1 MPQPFTFSIALQASL
16 FTPIPSK
23 LYFRKF
29 ETRRFQPGGF
39 AARVKN
45 AGCCIKDRGGL

>member
-1 MPQPFTFSIALQASL
+1 MPQPFSFSSALQASL

-29 ETRRFQPGGF
+29 QTRGF
-39 AARVKN
+39 LA
-45 AGCCIKDRGGL
+45 